1 MLFSD
6 VPADVVSFLL
16 SDLVAEGRSLVL
28 QRGLSADL
36 LRAGLEAEETGCLR
50 EDSVLGLVGELH
62 RDKMRKYYFWLLLFL
77 VN

>member
-36 LRAGLEAEETGCLR
+36 LRAGLEAEET
-50 EDSVLGLVGELH
+50 
-62 RDKMRKYYFWLLLFL
+62 
-77 VN
+77 